1 MMTTLNFHTDIYDI
15 KALER
20 SVTAFE
26 AHATFDQTPHET
38 SVEVS
43 ITSNDDIDQQ
53 ELVGAFV
60 NYVLVETVQTRKS
73 KELN

>member
-1 MMTTLNFHTDIYDI
+1 MMTTLNFHTEIYDI
-15 KALER
+15 KAIER
-20 SVTAFE
+20 SVTAF
-26 AHATFDQTPHET
+26 ADHATFAQTPHDPC
-38 SVEVS
+38 VEIS
-43 ITSNDDIDQQ
+43 ITSNEGIDEQ